1 MSKQVYRWIGWI
13 VLIVVLVAGSFV
25 GGQLLNRRVNALD
38 RGGGALAGESFQPR
52 EIHVIPAEELPSTP
66 PDEAGVFVR
75 RQDNSIFIGIGDSTG
90 NSEPPVAGESSAYSG
105 AVVEVVVGNQTT
117 IYREVLDLSQSFTS
131 DEIQQ
136 EVTEGTIEEI
146 GDTSHMFVWG
156 RKVGDRIIADVLVYS
171 LPMVKPA
178 LRP

>member
-1 MSKQVYRWIGWI
+1 
-13 VLIVVLVAGSFV
+13 
-25 GGQLLNRRVNALD
+25 
-38 RGGGALAGESFQPR
+38 
-52 EIHVIPAEELPSTP
+52 
-66 PDEAGVFVR
+66 
-75 RQDNSIFIGIGDSTG
+75 
-90 NSEPPVAGESSAYSG
+90 
-105 AVVEVVVGNQTT
+105 VGNQTT